1 MRDDHNESRAT
12 RRQFFG
18 RCGVGLAPLA
28 LASLLDDEAVG
39 GEALG
44 GTSAQGGLPAIESP
58 TGARMPHFASRAKRV
73 IFLYML
79 GGPSQLDL
87 FEPKT
92 ELAKHDG
99 EPIPESFLKG
109 VKFAQIQEKQ
119 PRLMGSPW
127 KFARRGQSGLDVSEL
142 LPHTA
147 GIVDRLSIV
156 KTFRSDDTNHLFAE
170 LQINTGWRQ
179 FGRPSMGSWVAYG
192 LGSESRDLPGFT
204 VLLSG
209 MPPRAKSANYAT
221 GFLPSA
227 YQGVPLRSGGEPIL
241 NLTSPAGFSPQR
253 QRRTI
258 DAVNALNTRRLEETG
273 DPEIAARIAAY
284 EMAFRMQASA
294 PELLDLS
301 GETEATLSQYGIA
314 DRSQPSF
321 ARNCLLARRLVERGV
336 RFVQLFHGDW
346 DHHSHLGTGLP
357 NQCRQTDQPSAALVA
372 DLAARGLLDDTLV
385 VWGGEF
391 GRSSVAQ
398 GPKDANVG
406 RDHNIAAFTM
416 WLAGG
421 GVKAGQTIGT
431 TDEFGCAATSDSFH
445 IHDLQATILH
455 LLGLDHKRLTYRF
468 QGRDFRLTDVHGN
481 VIEKLLA

>member
-1 MRDDHNESRAT
+1 MSDSCPDCGQT
-12 RRQFFG
+12 RRDFFF
-18 RCGVGLAPLA
+18 RAASGLAPMAFVSLLA
-28 LASLLDDEAVG
+28 DEAPVRAASLAGPPRSTFSDPMAPR
-39 GEALG
+39 
-44 GTSAQGGLPAIESP
+44 T
-58 TGARMPHFASRAKRV
+58 PHFAPRAKRV

-87 FEPKT
+87 FDPKP
-92 ELAKHDG
+92 ELVRRDG
-99 EPIPESFLKG
+99 ELIPESLLKG
-109 VKFAQIQEKQ
+109 IKFAQIQEKR
-119 PRLMGSPW
+119 PHLMASPW
-127 KFARRGQSGLDVSEL
+127 KFAKHGQSGADVSQL

-147 GIVDRLSIV
+147 QIVDRLSIV
-156 KTFRSDDTNHLFAE
+156 RTFRADDTNHMFAE

-179 FGRPSMGSWVAYG
+179 FGRPSTGSWVGYG
-192 LGSESRDLPGFT
+192 LGSQSRDLPGFV

-209 MPPRAKSANYAT
+209 MPPRSKSANYSN

-227 YQGVPLRSGGEPIL
+227 YQGVPLRSAGEPIL
-241 NLTSPAGFSPQR
+241 NPSNPDGINASC

-258 DAVNALNTRRLEETG
+258 ETINGLNAQRQSVTG
-273 DPEIAARIAAY
+273 DGEIAARIAAY
-284 EMAFRMQASA
+284 EMAFRMQTSA
-294 PELLDLS
+294 PELLDLA
-301 GETEATLSQYGIA
+301 GESAATVKSYGIE
-314 DRSQPSF
+314 DLGQPSF

-357 NQCRQTDQPSAALVA
+357 HQCRLTDQPAAALIH
-372 DLAARGLLDDTLV
+372 DLESRGLLDDTLV

-398 GPKDANVG
+398 GARDAAVG
-406 RDHNIAAFTM
+406 RDHNIDAFTM

-421 GVKAGQTIGT
+421 GIKPGQTLGT
-431 TDEFGCAATSDSFH
+431 TDDFGCFAARDSFH
-445 IHDLQATILH
+445 IYDLQATILH
-455 LLGLDHKRLTYRF
+455 LLGLDHKRLTYHF

>member
-1 MRDDHNESRAT
+1 LKPHQCIELCHT

-18 RCGVGLAPLA
+18 RSALSLAPLA
-28 LASLLDDEAVG
+28 LASLLDEAQSQ
-39 GEALG
+39 E
-44 GTSAQGGLPAIESP
+44 TSGPFDP
-58 TGARMPHFASRAKRV
+58 RPPHYAPRAKHV
-73 IFLYML
+73 IFLYMI

-87 FEPKT
+87 FEPKPALV
-92 ELAKHDG
+92 ERDG
-99 EPIPESFLKG
+99 QPIPESFLEG

-127 KFARRGQSGLDVSEL
+127 KFARHGRCGADVSEL

-147 GIVDRLSIV
+147 SIVDHLSIV
-156 KTFRSDDTNHLFAE
+156 KTMKADDTNHAFAE
-170 LQINTGWRQ
+170 LQMNTGSRR
-179 FGRPSMGSWVAYG
+179 FGFPSIGSWVGYG

-209 MPPRAKSANYAT
+209 MRPRSKSANYAN

-227 YQGVPLRSGGEPIL
+227 YQGVPLRDTGEPIL
-241 NLTSPAGFSPQR
+241 NLASPDGFSPDR

-258 DAVNALNTRRLEETG
+258 ETINALNARRLQSTG
-273 DPEIAARIAAY
+273 DAEIAARISAY
-284 EMAFRMQASA
+284 EMAFRMQTSA
-294 PELLDLS
+294 PELLDIS
-301 GETEATLSQYGIA
+301 GETAETLSRYGIA
-314 DRSQPSF
+314 DAAQPSY

-336 RFVQLFHGDW
+336 RFVQVFHGDW
-346 DHHSHLGTGLP
+346 DHHSNIASGLP
-357 NQCRQTDQPSAALVA
+357 AQCQLTDQPSAALIN

-385 VWGGEF
+385 IWGGEF

-398 GPKDANVG
+398 GPKNPSVG
-406 RDHNIAAFTM
+406 RDHNIDAFTM

-421 GVKAGQTIGT
+421 GVKPGQTLGT
-431 TDEFGCAATSDSFH
+431 TDELGCFAAEDSFH

-481 VIEKLLA
+481 VIQKLLA